1 MLVNWQVS
9 QVKDLGALFLGNRAK
24 LSGLGS
30 EGGEVSLLIQLP
42 VSILLGALQTSLH
55 VPPVL
60 ASKTLD
66 SLIIS
71 ERPKVTSLVL

>member
-9 QVKDLGALFLGNRAK
+9 QVKDLGALFLVNRAK

>member
-9 QVKDLGALFLGNRAK
+9 QVKDLGALLLGNRAK

-42 VSILLGALQTSLH
+42 VSMLLGALQTTVFMCLLSL
-55 VPPVL
+55 PP
-60 ASKTLD
+60 
-66 SLIIS
+66 
-71 ERPKVTSLVL
+71 RP

>member
-9 QVKDLGALFLGNRAK
+9 QVKDLGALLLGNREK
-24 LSGLGS
+24 LSELGS

-60 ASKTLD
+60 TSKTLD
-66 SLIIS
+66 SLTIS